1 MKDFFINATVKLPGR
16 IWYFISVLA
25 GGFVT
30 AIMVNLLKKN
40 NMDDA
45 VVKAVEEDDLD
56 EITFD
61 DL

>member
-1 MKDFFINATVKLPGR
+1 MVEGR
-16 IWYFISVLA
+16 IWYFISVLI

-45 VVKAVEEDDLD
+45 VVKAASDDDLD

>member
-1 MKDFFINATVKLPGR
+1 M
-16 IWYFISVLA
+16 
-25 GGFVT
+25 T